1 MVYDKEKSVGKGG
14 ICVKILRTWDLKD
27 YDLSWRRFVRK
38 TARAIIPDDQ
48 GRVAMVRS
56 TTDGFYLFPGGGVK
70 RGESRKEAL
79 IRETREETGL
89 VIIRSSIRELGMFR
103 EVRRSIYPEE
113 IFDQRSYYYA
123 AAVEPQRAETSL
135 EAYEQ
140 KLGFE
145 LCYIDPAEA
154 FQVNIVIAERRG
166 LNFLLRESQML
177 SDLRD
182 KGICG
187 L

>member
-1 MVYDKEKSVGKGG
+1 MKV
-14 ICVKILRTWDLKD
+14 LRTWDLKD
-27 YDLSWRRFVRK
+27 YDPEWRRFVRS
-38 TARAIIPDDQ
+38 TARAIIPGED
-48 GRVAMVRS
+48 GKVAMVRS

-70 RGESRKEAL
+70 RHESRIDAL

-89 VIIRSSIRELGMFR
+89 VIIRHSIRELGMFR
-103 EVRRSIYPEE
+103 EVRRSIYPNE

-123 AAVEPQRAETSL
+123 ARVEPHRAEPAL
-135 EAYEQ
+135 EAYEK

-145 LCYIDPAEA
+145 LCYVDPAEA

>member
-1 MVYDKEKSVGKGG
+1 MKV
-14 ICVKILRTWDLKD
+14 LRTWDLKD
-27 YDLSWRRFVRK
+27 YDPAWRRFVRS
-38 TARAIIPDDQ
+38 TARAILPVED
-48 GRVAMVRS
+48 GKLAMVRS

-70 RGESRKEAL
+70 RHESRIEAL

-89 VIIRSSIRELGMFR
+89 VIIRDSIRELGMFR

-123 AAVEPQRAETSL
+123 AKVEACRAETRL

-145 LCYIDPAEA
+145 LCYIDPMEA
-154 FQVNIVIAERRG
+154 FKTNIVIAERRG
-166 LNFLLRESQML
+166 LNFLMRESQML
-177 SDLRD
+177 QDLND

>member
-1 MVYDKEKSVGKGG
+1 MKV
-14 ICVKILRTWDLKD
+14 LRTWDLND
-27 YDLSWRRFVRK
+27 YDPSWRRFVRS
-38 TARAIIPDDQ
+38 TARAIIPGED
-48 GRVAMVRS
+48 GKVAMVRS

-70 RGESRKEAL
+70 KYESRIDAL
-79 IRETREETGL
+79 MRETREETGL

-123 AAVEPQRAETSL
+123 ARVESYRAEPRL
-135 EAYEQ
+135 EAYEK

-145 LCYIDPAEA
+145 LCYIEPHEA
-154 FQVNIVIAERRG
+154 FAVNIVIAEQRG
-166 LNFLLRESQML
+166 LNFLMRESQML
-177 SDLRD
+177 HDLSD
-182 KGICG
+182 KGIAG

>member
-1 MVYDKEKSVGKGG
+1 MIKEKPDKGAF
-14 ICVKILRTWDLKD
+14 CVKVLRTWDLKD
-27 YDLSWRRFVRK
+27 YDPSWRRFVRS
-38 TARAIIPDDQ
+38 TARAIIP
-48 GRVAMVRS
+48 GENGKVAMVRS

-70 RGESRKEAL
+70 RQESRIDAL

-89 VIIRSSIRELGMFR
+89 VIIRSSIQELGMFR
-103 EVRRSIYPEE
+103 EVRRSIYPNE

-123 AAVEPQRAETSL
+123 ARVELHRAETAL
-135 EAYEQ
+135 EAYEK

-145 LCYIDPAEA
+145 LCYVDPAEA
-154 FQVNIVIAERRG
+154 FKVNIVIAERRG
-166 LNFLLRESQML
+166 LNFLMRESQML

>member
-1 MVYDKEKSVGKGG
+1 MQPQKGVF
-14 ICVKILRTWDLKD
+14 CVKVLRTWDMKD
-27 YDLSWRRFVRK
+27 YDPAWRRFVRS
-38 TARAIIPDDQ
+38 TARAIIPRDD
-48 GRVAMVRS
+48 GKVAMVRS

-70 RGESRKEAL
+70 KYEGRIDAL

-89 VIIRSSIRELGMFR
+89 LIIRDSIRELGMFR

-113 IFDQRSYYYA
+113 IFDQRSYYYYA
-123 AAVEPQRAETSL
+123 EVEPSRTATQL
-135 EAYEQ
+135 EAYEK

-145 LCYIDPAEA
+145 LCYVDPHDA
-154 FQVNIVIAERRG
+154 FEVNIVIAEKRG

>member
-1 MVYDKEKSVGKGG
+1 MKV
-14 ICVKILRTWDLKD
+14 LRTWDLKD
-27 YDLSWRRFVRK
+27 YDPAWRRFVRS
-38 TARAIIPDDQ
+38 TARAIIPGDD
-48 GRVAMVRS
+48 GTVAMVRS

-70 RGESRKEAL
+70 KGESRTDAL

-89 VIIRSSIRELGMFR
+89 IIIPASIRELGMFR
-103 EVRRSIYPEE
+103 EVRRSIYPQE

-123 AAVEPQRAETSL
+123 AEVRPCRAETRL
-135 EAYEQ
+135 EAYEK

-145 LCYIDPAEA
+145 LCYIRPAEA
-154 FQVNIVIAERRG
+154 FDVNIVIAKKRG
-166 LNFLLRESQML
+166 LNFLLRESEML
-177 SDLRD
+177 YDLSH